1 MSSNVLVR
9 KANSLKN
16 RIIRWA
22 KHHNSHY
29 FLDPERAFTK
39 RFIDQLKPIDSN
51 QFIVGNYYLDQ
62 RQKIDSNSI
71 VYSFGILTDIDFDKA
86 VSEKFGCQVHM
97 FDPTPISIDFMEKH
111 KNNPLFKF
119 NPFGVWTEN
128 TTLTFYL
135 PKHGGS
141 ASAVNVTSTT
151 EKFEAPC
158 KTVTEIMAENNHSHI
173 DVLKMDIEGAA
184 LPIMEDMIENDI
196 FPTQVV
202 AEFERPRHHV
212 NKNIDFFYRLNKIC
226 ERYESEGY
234 EIIFLPRDIAK
245 YYSLEM
251 LFVKLDS

>member
-1 MSSNVLVR
+1 MANVLAR

-16 RIIRWA
+16 RIVRWA
-22 KHHNSHY
+22 KHHNAHY

-39 RFIDQLKPIDSN
+39 RFIDKYKGIDSN
-51 QFIVGNYYLDQ
+51 QIEVGNYYLDK
-62 RQKIDSNSI
+62 RQSIDNQSI
-71 VYSFGILTDIDFDKA
+71 VYSFGILTDVDFDQA
-86 VSEKFGCQVHM
+86 VTEQFGSNVQM
-97 FDPTPISIDFMEKH
+97 YDPTPLAIDFMSKQT
-111 KNNPLFKF
+111 NPKFKF
-119 NPFGVWTEN
+119 HPFGVWTEE

-141 ASAVNVTSTT
+141 ASAVNVDSEG

-158 KTVTEIMAENNHSHI
+158 KTVPQIMKENGHSKI

-184 LPIMEDMIENDI
+184 LPILEDMVQHGI

-202 AEFERPRHHV
+202 AEFERPRHDV

-226 ERYESEGY
+226 KTFEAKGF
-234 EIIFLPRDIAK
+234 EIICLPREIAK

-251 LFVKLDS
+251 LFVKIN